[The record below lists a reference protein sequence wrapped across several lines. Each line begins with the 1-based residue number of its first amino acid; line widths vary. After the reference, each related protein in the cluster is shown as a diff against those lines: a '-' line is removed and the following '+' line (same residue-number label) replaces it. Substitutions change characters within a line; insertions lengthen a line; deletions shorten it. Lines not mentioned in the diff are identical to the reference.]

1 MTDPFHRRINE
12 MQPKL
17 YAVIIAGLGIL
28 AIVLQTHAFA
38 ADDTSDKKIKAT
50 ATATKLGADGKQ
62 TVTISLEIEKGWYI
76 YANPLNTN
84 TDVLD
89 GNETRLSVKSKDKV
103 VASVKYPAGKRK
115 KDGRLEYDIYQD
127 RIEIKAEVQRTAGD
141 SGPLQISIDVNTCR
155 KGECLLPGTVK
166 LTVP

>member
-1 MTDPFHRRINE
+1 

-17 YAVIIAGLGIL
+17 YAVAIAGL
-28 AIVLQTHAFA
+28 AIVAIVGQTFVFA

-50 ATATKLGADGKQ
+50 STATKLGGDGKQ
-62 TVTISLEIEKGWYI
+62 TVTITLEVEKGWYI
-76 YANPLNTN
+76 YANPLNAN

-89 GNETRLSVKSKDKV
+89 GNETRVSVKSKDKLM
-103 VASVKYPAGKRK
+103 ASVKYPAGKRK

-127 RIEIKAEVQRTAGD
+127 RIEIKAEVQRKAGD
-141 SGPLQISIDVNTCR
+141 TGPLQISIDVNTCR
-155 KGECLLPGTVK
+155 KGECLLPGTIK